1 VKLSLASLAAVF
13 LALAAAAASAYVS
26 QRIFERIPHI
36 EDEFAL
42 LWQAHL
48 MAGGEISQE
57 TPSLASSFIVPFVVD
72 FQGQRFGKYPPGWPA
87 TLSLGAR
94 VGQPRLIQAILW
106 GAVVWLT
113 YRLGS
118 KIASPSVGLLAGVL
132 TLSSPMVLM
141 ISGTLMS
148 HGLSSFLGLAFLLS
162 VLDLF
167 PRTRHG
173 ILDRSLKRTIM
184 ILVAGGSLGLLI
196 LTRPLTA
203 FGIAL
208 PVMIFCGFRF
218 IGGDREER
226 RIWLGI
232 GLLAMLIGSLL
243 FLWQWALSGDPWMNL
258 YTLWWPYDRLGFG
271 PGIGV
276 TESGHN
282 LYWAIYNTRFSL
294 AAGIHDLFG
303 WPWLSWILLPL
314 GLLALRKDR
323 DGWLT
328 FSVFPGL
335 VLVYGFYWVGA
346 WLFGPRYYVESV
358 PGLAVISA
366 AGIAW
371 IGGWFAPSQI
381 VSQAR
386 VYATSTLVIVLLVVN
401 VVFYLPIRVGG
412 MQQLY
417 NIGREPMEL
426 LSRADLNQALVIVHA
441 KRWFEYARY
450 LLLTE
455 PFSDSDLLI
464 AWSATP
470 EQDLRLI
477 RTFGERAIYFLD
489 PMHPDVLEALVG
501 S

>member
-1 VKLSLASLAAVF
+1 
-13 LALAAAAASAYVS
+13 
-26 QRIFERIPHI
+26 
-36 EDEFAL
+36 
-42 LWQAHL
+42 
-48 MAGGEISQE
+48 
-57 TPSLASSFIVPFVVD
+57 
-72 FQGQRFGKYPPGWPA
+72 
-87 TLSLGAR
+87 
-94 VGQPRLIQAILW
+94 
-106 GAVVWLT
+106 
-113 YRLGS
+113 
-118 KIASPSVGLLAGVL
+118 
-132 TLSSPMVLM
+132 
-141 ISGTLMS
+141 
-148 HGLSSFLGLAFLLS
+148 
-162 VLDLF
+162 
-167 PRTRHG
+167 
-173 ILDRSLKRTIM
+173 
-184 ILVAGGSLGLLI
+184 
-196 LTRPLTA
+196 
-203 FGIAL
+203 IAL

-226 RIWLGI
+226 RVCLGI

-358 PGLAVISA
+358 PGLAMISA

-386 VYATSTLVIVLLVVN
+386 VYATSTLVLLLLVVN
-401 VVFYLPIRVGG
+401 VVFYLPLRLGG
-412 MQQLY
+412 MRELY

-426 LSRADLNQALVIVHA
+426 LAGADLDQALVIVHA
-441 KRWFEYARY
+441 ERWFEYARY

-477 RTFGERAIYFLD
+477 KTFGERAIYFLD
-489 PMHPDVLEALVG
+489 PNHPDILEVLVG
-501 S
+501 T